1 MGHYASYYEFN
12 IFIGAYLKYVKE
24 NHHSMYYEI
33 LNNDNLRKAYNT
45 IDENFHQLVTNMER
59 EFGDGYKQI
68 TLLSNGFRWTIK
80 TGVENRDNGKNI
92 LIHYQDILNEFKHY
106 DGDVK
111 VINETS
117 QARSIVLINNIQD
130 FEFTD
135 DAIEVFRHPLMLGTH
150 PIKIVTSKGSFSVN
164 QKEFDKYILPL
175 YTPTHNG
182 VKWAH
187 R

>member
-1 MGHYASYYEFN
+1 MCSLLN
-12 IFIGAYLKYVKE
+12 YLELITIKGTQNDDSNDSSE
-24 NHHSMYYEI
+24 NTEEENS
-33 LNNDNLRKAYNT
+33 LDQTQQDT

-111 VINETS
+111 VINEIS